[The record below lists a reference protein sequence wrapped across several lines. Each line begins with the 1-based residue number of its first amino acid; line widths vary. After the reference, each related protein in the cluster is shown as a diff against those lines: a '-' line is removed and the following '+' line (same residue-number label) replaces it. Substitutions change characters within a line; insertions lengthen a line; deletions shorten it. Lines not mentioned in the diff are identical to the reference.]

1 MARFASGVFFSTS
14 PLRCGRVV
22 RNVARCIRNNQ
33 QQKIAGVF
41 QLVHIN
47 SGYPEQQAATLT
59 ARPSGPMTKERKMRE
74 CQPTDNFMPSEIA
87 RLVLGYLKETNC
99 ANTWEMFLSESPHLH
114 EYKQLFNEGK
124 EYPTNF
130 NGKSLLDILH
140 YYYTASLKDST
151 AASEMKSIIE
161 RLENSISQLRN
172 YTSESLH
179 PRTAKQLSIGCISRQ
194 TTLQCVRT
202 LSNIAATSSQRSQPN
217 RNEIRNNNILSL
229 NSCSDR
235 NIRVET
241 QMEVEQTSPNI
252 WNDSNSQISRITP
265 VSSSSFINENPT
277 VQSNEYHSS
286 NPVGF
291 VNSCLN
297 KETELERAKSDH
309 MKNVSKQNY
318 VNVNSSVS
326 LSNNISQA
334 SSSVRLEPEITE
346 HCTEL
351 SLFDKRSCNN
361 FAKQYPCSSSHSAQS
376 CHHTTTQLISS
387 SSKEPMSICENENVF
402 VTQCHQQTCS
412 CVLSTGISHNCNFST
427 CISSASA
434 NNKASNQYSTS
445 NNLSSLTVHNRNTP
459 TLPSVSNNTSV
470 LSRNSIEFSC
480 PLQNERTNISLG
492 NNNESINI
500 TSTNNFDCI
509 ARVNLSSAINQ
520 EVRSCAVG
528 HFNFP
533 ISTSTMEHS
542 PSSLFSQQR
551 NLLPSLTTPVKD
563 LMEYEDYFRSPK
575 RKSLLPRRRLLSSF
589 SPTVCPNSE
598 NESNRKDTGIVSE
611 EITHPEEEIID
622 YGGILMEELIN
633 FHPLFEKIAENINKV
648 VSNNH
653 NQPIDTTKAMTDSE
667 ASLSSQESH
676 VPEALIKDILNR
688 TESDP
693 VFEEVLTFLCE
704 KVDSSRDSF
713 ENENISQANDVQE
726 SIQSGNKELPKQNL
740 PFNSSEIL
748 NDTSTTLKENDDVS
762 VAQSFQDINKQCLN
776 KENNNTQN
784 CNNERPSTSETSN
797 TLQNPSIAVCSE
809 LPNVE
814 SEVNLNT
821 NVSLPA
827 TVDSNVRILENGLN
841 TNVTLAS
848 NFVVQPTAV
857 TPIKINVPDFQF
869 LTVSPSHLFGMQ
881 TLLSFEPKRTPK
893 RVQPIQPKLT
903 DGSSLL
909 SNANSTCVL
918 QHNKQR
924 TPNGK
929 RPKRQRC
936 LKSKLQKISENT
948 SINQLKANKP
958 CNKLPSNPLQSKL
971 PQENSQLHSPPRNA
985 NNKPEQMD
993 KTSPQLKSLVTS
1005 AQALAGRSCRTP
1017 KAHVRVLDFGPE
1029 ANAANS
1035 KTSYVNNIKQ
1045 NNLIA
1050 QVDLPS
1056 EIVLGNEN
1064 QVSEDKQE
1072 IHLGYLNETGEL
1084 VIYLNDPE
1092 ALNESVVTVPYN
1104 SEITIPAIVTYT
1116 SANQASEVAI
1126 VENTENANAA
1136 NDSEIAETLVSLAS
1150 SGRNASKPTR
1160 SKQNKTTGQ
1169 SSAKRNFQAI
1179 LPKKPQNLSKTC

>member
-1 MARFASGVFFSTS
+1 
-14 PLRCGRVV
+14 
-22 RNVARCIRNNQ
+22 
-33 QQKIAGVF
+33 
-41 QLVHIN
+41 
-47 SGYPEQQAATLT
+47 
-59 ARPSGPMTKERKMRE
+59 MRE
-74 CQPTDNFMPSEIA
+74 CQPTDNFMPSEVA

-99 ANTWEMFLSESPHLH
+99 TNTWEMFLSESPHLH

-202 LSNIAATSSQRSQPN
+202 LSNIAATSGQRLQLN
-217 RNEIRNNNILSL
+217 RNETRNNDSILSL
-229 NSCSDR
+229 NSCLDR
-235 NIRVET
+235 NVRVET

-252 WNDSNSQISRITP
+252 WNDSNSQISRISP
-265 VSSSSFINENPT
+265 ASSSSFINENPT

-291 VNSCLN
+291 INSCLN
-297 KETELERAKSDH
+297 KETELGRAKSDH

-318 VNVNSSVS
+318 VNVSSSVS
-326 LSNNISQA
+326 SNNIPRA

-351 SLFDKRSCNN
+351 SSFDKRSCNN
-361 FAKQYPCSSSHSAQS
+361 FAKQYPCSSSHSARS
-376 CHHTTTQLISS
+376 CHHTTMQLIPSS
-387 SSKEPMSICENENVF
+387 AKEPILSICENENVF

-427 CISSASA
+427 CVSSASA

-445 NNLSSLTVHNRNTP
+445 NNLNSPTVRNRNTP

-470 LSRNSIEFSC
+470 LSRNSIDFSC

-492 NNNESINI
+492 NNNDSVNI

-575 RKSLLPRRRLLSSF
+575 RKSLIPRRRLLSSF

-598 NESNRKDTGIVSE
+598 SESNRKDMGIVSE

-622 YGGILMEELIN
+622 FGILMEELIN
-633 FHPLFEKIAENINKV
+633 FHPLLEKIAENINKV
-648 VSNNH
+648 VSNDH

-676 VPEALIKDILNR
+676 IPEALIKDILNR

-748 NDTSTTLKENDDVS
+748 NDTSTTLKENDD
-762 VAQSFQDINKQCLN
+762 
-776 KENNNTQN
+776 N

-797 TLQNPSIAVCSE
+797 TLQNPSIAICPE

-814 SEVNLNT
+814 SEVDLNT
-821 NVSLPA
+821 NVSLPV
-827 TVDSNVRILENGLN
+827 TVDTNVQTLENRLN

-857 TPIKINVPDFQF
+857 TPVKINVPDFQF

-958 CNKLPSNPLQSKL
+958 CSNLLSDPSQSKL
-971 PQENSQLHSPPRNA
+971 PQENSRLHSPPRRA

-1005 AQALAGRSCRTP
+1005 AQALAGRSCRTS

-1035 KTSYVNNIKQ
+1035 KTGYVNNIKQ

-1050 QVDLPS
+1050 QVDLSS

-1126 VENTENANAA
+1126 VENADNANVA

-1160 SKQNKTTGQ
+1160 SKKNKMTEP

-1179 LPKKPQNLSKTC
+1179 LPKKPQKTKQKSQDKLLQGMDVDKFLSRVHQGK